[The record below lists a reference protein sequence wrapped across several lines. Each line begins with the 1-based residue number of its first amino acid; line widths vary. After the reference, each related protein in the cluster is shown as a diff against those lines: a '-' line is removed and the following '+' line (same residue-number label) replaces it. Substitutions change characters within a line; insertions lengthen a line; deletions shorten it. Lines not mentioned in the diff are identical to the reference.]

1 MEKRTTV
8 ELSKL
13 ISYILRHHPQKYGLS
28 LDRYGF
34 AKLKEVVRA
43 ISQKKKWVGEED
55 IRRVVEESGKK
66 RFEIRENKIRAT
78 YGHTIEVEQISLEVE
93 PPEVLFHGTSRRKVE
108 AILKDGL
115 QPMKRQYVHLCQTEQ
130 EAYRV
135 GRRKDTNPVI
145 LQIRARDAF
154 CEGIKFRRCGSVY
167 IAKEI
172 PGKFI
177 KQNWAG
183 DHSEE

>member
-1 MEKRTTV
+1 MEKRKRV

-13 ISYILRHHPQKYGLS
+13 ISYILRHHPEKYGLS

-34 AKLKEVVRA
+34 ANLQKLVEV
-43 ISQKKKWVGEED
+43 ISQKKKWVSKQE
-55 IRRVVEESGKK
+55 IRKVVEKSEKK
-66 RFEIRENKIRAT
+66 RFEIKGNKIRAT
-78 YGHTIEVEQISLEVE
+78 YGHTIEVEQVSPEVE
-93 PPEVLFHGTSRRKVE
+93 PPEVLFHGTSRRKVGT
-108 AILKDGL
+108 ILKNGL

-135 GRRKDTNPVI
+135 GKRKDTNPVI

-154 CEGIKFRRCGSVY
+154 GEGIKFRKCGSVY
-167 IAKEI
+167 IAKQI

-177 KQNWAG
+177 KQ
-183 DHSEE
+183 D

>member
-1 MEKRTTV
+1 MERRKRI

-13 ISYILRHHPQKYGLS
+13 ISYILRHHPEKYGLS

-34 AKLKEVVRA
+34 ANLQELVEA
-43 ISQKKKWVGEED
+43 ISQKKKWVSEQD
-55 IRRVVEESGKK
+55 IRRVVEKSEKK
-66 RFEIRENKIRAT
+66 RFEIKRDKIRAT
-78 YGHTIEVEQISLEVE
+78 YGHTIEVEQVSPEVE
-93 PPEVLFHGTSRRKVE
+93 PPEILFHGTSRRKVE
-108 AILKDGL
+108 TILQNGL

-135 GRRKDTNPVI
+135 GRRKDTNPVV

-154 CEGIKFRRCGSVY
+154 GEGIKFRKCGSVY
-167 IAKEI
+167 IAEQI

-177 KQNWAG
+177 KQIEQENL
-183 DHSEE
+183 